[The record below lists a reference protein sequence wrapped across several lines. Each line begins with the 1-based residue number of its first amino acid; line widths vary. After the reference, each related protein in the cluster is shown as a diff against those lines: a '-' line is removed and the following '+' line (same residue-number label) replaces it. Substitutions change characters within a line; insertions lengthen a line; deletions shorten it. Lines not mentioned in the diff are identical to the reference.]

1 MSWLKLILKLLRAGC
16 PFILP
21 LDSRYEPITQA
32 ELDNLITEYQVK
44 ELYYHPEI
52 FDCDDFA
59 WVFKGLAAERRRQAV
74 GFVIGWWQGG
84 LHCWNVAIT
93 ETGLKWIEPQTGKIN
108 QRGYWPWLVII

>member
-44 ELYYHPEI
+44 ELYYHPDI

-59 WVFKGLAAERRRQAV
+59 WVFKGLASKRKLQV
-74 GFVIGWWQGG
+74 GFVIGWHHG
-84 LHCWNVAIT
+84 LHCWNVVIT
-93 ETGLKWIEPQTGKIN
+93 DKVNWIEPQSGKIN